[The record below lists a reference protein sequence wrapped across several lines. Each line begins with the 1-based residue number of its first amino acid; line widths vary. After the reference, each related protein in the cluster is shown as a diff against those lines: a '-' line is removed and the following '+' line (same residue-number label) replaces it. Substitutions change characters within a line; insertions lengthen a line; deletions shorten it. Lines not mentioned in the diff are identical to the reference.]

1 MKKER
6 SRSSSKDMNSNLFS
20 NKRLND
26 YDLNIL
32 NDNSFKDLDDK
43 TLKLEC
49 LIAEK
54 EEALENLNNKIKGA
68 ELLGK
73 LLDVMDLKI
82 QAKQIENELADLK
95 EQYSKRNMAEKI
107 TDVITSSKKSKPK
120 LSPIHRLAHFVS
132 RKIIAKMSKK
142 VQSILDLSDSLDTL
156 TSINE
161 NVDELIAM
169 KVPYGETKANYEKLT
184 NYLYRA
190 NRIHSQINKK
200 MQSL

>member
-1 MKKER
+1 
-6 SRSSSKDMNSNLFS
+6 MNNNLFQTNF

-54 EEALENLNNKIKGA
+54 EEALDALNMKIKGA

-73 LLDVMDLKI
+73 ILDVMDLKI
-82 QAKQIENELADLK
+82 RAKQIENELVQLK
-95 EQYSKRNMAEKI
+95 EEYSKRNITEKL
-107 TDVITSSKKSKPK
+107 TDVITPKKQKSK
-120 LSPIHRLAHFVS
+120 LSPIHSLARFVS
-132 RKIIAKMSKK
+132 RKIIAKLSTKFK
-142 VQSILDLSDSLDTL
+142 SILDLSDSLETL
-156 TSINE
+156 ESINE

-184 NYLYRA
+184 NYLYHA

-200 MQSL
+200 MQKL

>member
-1 MKKER
+1 
-6 SRSSSKDMNSNLFS
+6 MNENLFQ
-20 NKRLND
+20 NNFKRLND
-26 YDLNIL
+26 IDQNIL
-32 NDNSFKDLDDK
+32 NNNSFKDLDDK

-54 EEALENLNNKIKGA
+54 EEALDALNLKIKGA
-68 ELLGK
+68 ELIGK

-82 QAKQIENELADLK
+82 QAKKLENEITELK
-95 EQYSKRNMAEKI
+95 EQYSKRGLTEKL
-107 TDVITSSKKSKPK
+107 TTVITPKKNKPK
-120 LSPIHRLAHFVS
+120 LSPIARLARFAS

-142 VQSILDLSDSLDTL
+142 VQSIFDMSDSLETL

-190 NRIHSQINKK
+190 NKIRSQINKK
-200 MQSL
+200 MQKL

>member
-1 MKKER
+1 
-6 SRSSSKDMNSNLFS
+6 MNNNLFQ
-20 NKRLND
+20 NNFKRLND
-26 YDLNIL
+26 IDQNIL
-32 NDNSFKDLDDK
+32 NNNSFKDLDDK

-54 EEALENLNNKIKGA
+54 EEALDALNSKIKGA

-82 QAKQIENELADLK
+82 QAKQLENEITELK
-95 EQYSKRNMAEKI
+95 DQYSKRGLAEKL
-107 TDVITSSKKSKPK
+107 TTVITPKKPRPK
-120 LSPIHRLAHFVS
+120 LSPIARLARFVL
-132 RKIIAKMSKK
+132 RRIVAKMSKK
-142 VQSILDLSDSLDTL
+142 VQSIFDMSDSLETL
-156 TSINE
+156 TSINA

-190 NRIHSQINKK
+190 NKIRSQINKK
-200 MQSL
+200 MQKL

>member
-1 MKKER
+1 M
-6 SRSSSKDMNSNLFS
+6 DQNLFQ

-32 NDNSFKDLDDK
+32 NDNSFKELDDK
-43 TLKLEC
+43 TLKLEY

-54 EEALENLNNKIKGA
+54 EETLESINGKIKGA

-73 LLDVMDLKI
+73 LLDVMELKI
-82 QAKQIENELADLK
+82 KAKQTENELIELK
-95 EQYSKRNMAEKI
+95 NEYAKRNI
-107 TDVITSSKKSKPK
+107 TERLSPKVIKTKRKMSPLKLFARFVTRKVFSKVSKKFKS
-120 LSPIHRLAHFVS
+120 
-132 RKIIAKMSKK
+132 IA
-142 VQSILDLSDSLDTL
+142 DLSDSLDTL
-156 TSINE
+156 SSINE

-190 NRIHSQINKK
+190 NKIHSQINKK
-200 MQSL
+200 MQKL

>member
-1 MKKER
+1 
-6 SRSSSKDMNSNLFS
+6 MNNNLFS

-54 EEALENLNNKIKGA
+54 EETLENLNNKIKGA

-95 EQYSKRNMAEKI
+95 EQYSKRNVAEKI
-107 TDVITSSKKSKPK
+107 TDVITSSKKSKQK
-120 LSPIHRLAHFVS
+120 LSPIHQLARFVS
-132 RKIIAKMSKK
+132 RKIIARMSKK
-142 VQSILDLSDSLDTL
+142 VKSILDLNDSLDTL

>member
-1 MKKER
+1 MSCHLK
-6 SRSSSKDMNSNLFS
+6 
-20 NKRLND
+20 
-26 YDLNIL
+26 YL

-54 EEALENLNNKIKGA
+54 EEALDNLNNKIKGA

-82 QAKQIENELADLK
+82 QAKQIENELSDLK
-95 EQYSKRNMAEKI
+95 EQYSKRNITEKLADAV
-107 TDVITSSKKSKPK
+107 TPKKSKPK
-120 LSPIHRLAHFVS
+120 LSPIRRLARFVS
-132 RKIIAKMSKK
+132 RKIIAKMSTK

-190 NRIHSQINKK
+190 NRIHAQISKK
-200 MQSL
+200 MKQI

>member
-1 MKKER
+1 
-6 SRSSSKDMNSNLFS
+6 MNNNLFQTNF

-54 EEALENLNNKIKGA
+54 EEALDALNMKIKGA

-82 QAKQIENELADLK
+82 RAKQIENELVQLK
-95 EQYSKRNMAEKI
+95 EEYSKRNITEKL
-107 TDVITSSKKSKPK
+107 TDVITPKKQKSK
-120 LSPIHRLAHFVS
+120 LSPIHSLARFVS
-132 RKIIAKMSKK
+132 RKIIAKLSTKFK
-142 VQSILDLSDSLDTL
+142 SILDLSDSLETL
-156 TSINE
+156 ESINE

-184 NYLYRA
+184 NYLYHA

-200 MQSL
+200 MQKL

>member
-1 MKKER
+1 MKLKNNHNKNER

-20 NKRLND
+20 KQRLND

-95 EQYSKRNMAEKI
+95 EQYSKKI
-107 TDVITSSKKSKPK
+107 WQKK
-120 LSPIHRLAHFVS
+120 L
-132 RKIIAKMSKK
+132 
-142 VQSILDLSDSLDTL
+142 QT
-156 TSINE
+156 
-161 NVDELIAM
+161 
-169 KVPYGETKANYEKLT
+169 
-184 NYLYRA
+184 
-190 NRIHSQINKK
+190 
-200 MQSL
+200 

>member
-1 MKKER
+1 
-6 SRSSSKDMNSNLFS
+6 MNNNLFHTNF

-54 EEALENLNNKIKGA
+54 EQTLDTLNSKIKGA

-82 QAKQIENELADLK
+82 RAKQIENELVQLK
-95 EQYSKRNMAEKI
+95 EEYSKRNITEKL
-107 TDVITSSKKSKPK
+107 TDVITPKKQKTK
-120 LSPIHRLAHFVS
+120 LSPIHRLARFVS
-132 RKIIAKMSKK
+132 RKIIAKLSKK
-142 VQSILDLSDSLDTL
+142 FKSILDLSDSLETL
-156 TSINE
+156 ESINE

-184 NYLYRA
+184 NYLYHA

-200 MQSL
+200 MQKL

>member
-107 TDVITSSKKSKPK
+107 TDVITSKKSKPK
-120 LSPIHRLAHFVS
+120 LSPIHRLARFVS

>member
-1 MKKER
+1 MTNN
-6 SRSSSKDMNSNLFS
+6 MFQNNI
-20 NKRLND
+20 KRLND

-43 TLKLEC
+43 TLQLEC
-49 LIAEK
+49 IIAEK
-54 EEALENLNNKIKGA
+54 EEALDAINMKIKGA
-68 ELLGK
+68 ELIGK
-73 LLDVMDLKI
+73 LLDVIDLKI
-82 QAKQIENELADLK
+82 KAKQLENEIAELK
-95 EQYSKRNMAEKI
+95 SEYSKRNIAERLTDKI
-107 TDVITSSKKSKPK
+107 TSKRPKPK
-120 LSPIHRLAHFVS
+120 LSPIRRLARFVS
-132 RKIIAKMSKK
+132 RKIIARMSKK
-142 VQSILDLSDSLDTL
+142 VKSIMDLGDSLDTL

-200 MQSL
+200 MQRL

>member
-1 MKKER
+1 MTNN
-6 SRSSSKDMNSNLFS
+6 MFQNNI
-20 NKRLND
+20 KRLND

-43 TLKLEC
+43 TLQLEC
-49 LIAEK
+49 IIAEK
-54 EEALENLNNKIKGA
+54 EEALDAINMKIKGA
-68 ELLGK
+68 ELIGK

-82 QAKQIENELADLK
+82 KAKQLEIEIAELK
-95 EQYSKRNMAEKI
+95 SEYSKRNIAERLKDKI
-107 TDVITSSKKSKPK
+107 TSKRPKPK
-120 LSPIHRLAHFVS
+120 LSPIRRLARFVS
-132 RKIIAKMSKK
+132 RKIIARMSKK
-142 VQSILDLSDSLDTL
+142 VKSIMDLGDSLDTL

-200 MQSL
+200 MQRL

>member
-1 MKKER
+1 
-6 SRSSSKDMNSNLFS
+6 MNNNLFQS
-20 NKRLND
+20 NFNKRLND

-68 ELLGK
+68 EILGK

-82 QAKQIENELADLK
+82 QAKQIENELAELK
-95 EQYSKRNMAEKI
+95 EQYSKRNITEKI
-107 TDVITSSKKSKPK
+107 TDAVISKKPK
-120 LSPIHRLAHFVS
+120 LSPIRRLARFVS
-132 RKIIAKMSKK
+132 RNIIAKMSKK
-142 VQSILDLSDSLDTL
+142 FKSILDLSDSLDVL

-169 KVPYGETKANYEKLT
+169 KIPYGETKANYEKLT

-190 NRIHSQINKK
+190 NKIHSEINKK
-200 MQSL
+200 MQKL

>member
-1 MKKER
+1 
-6 SRSSSKDMNSNLFS
+6 MNNNLFQ
-20 NKRLND
+20 NNFRRLND
-26 YDLNIL
+26 IDQNIL
-32 NDNSFKDLDDK
+32 NNNSFKDLDDK

-54 EEALENLNNKIKGA
+54 EEALDALNSKIKGA

-82 QAKQIENELADLK
+82 QAKQIENEIADLR
-95 EQYSKRNMAEKI
+95 EQYSKRGLAEKL
-107 TDVITSSKKSKPK
+107 TTVITPKKPKAK
-120 LSPIHRLAHFVS
+120 LSPIARLARFVS
-132 RKIIAKMSKK
+132 RKVIAKMSKK
-142 VQSILDLSDSLDTL
+142 VQSIFDMSDSLETL

-190 NRIHSQINKK
+190 NKIRSQINKR
-200 MQSL
+200 MQKL

>member
-1 MKKER
+1 
-6 SRSSSKDMNSNLFS
+6 MNNNLFQ
-20 NKRLND
+20 NNINRIND

-32 NDNSFKDLDDK
+32 NSNSFRNLDDK

-54 EEALENLNNKIKGA
+54 EEALELLNNKIKGT
-68 ELLGK
+68 EILGK

-82 QAKQIENELADLK
+82 KAKQLENELSELKNEYAKRNLSERLTPKIGKTKKQLSPLKLFARYMTKNVFSKVSKKFKSIADLS
-95 EQYSKRNMAEKI
+95 E
-107 TDVITSSKKSKPK
+107 
-120 LSPIHRLAHFVS
+120 
-132 RKIIAKMSKK
+132 
-142 VQSILDLSDSLDTL
+142 SLDTL
-156 TSINE
+156 TSIND

-190 NRIHSQINKK
+190 NRIHSDISRK
-200 MQSL
+200 MQKL

>member
-1 MKKER
+1 
-6 SRSSSKDMNSNLFS
+6 MNENLFQ
-20 NKRLND
+20 NNFKRLND
-26 YDLNIL
+26 IDQNIL
-32 NDNSFKDLDDK
+32 NNNSFKDLDDK

-54 EEALENLNNKIKGA
+54 EEALDAINIKIKGA
-68 ELLGK
+68 ELIGK

-82 QAKQIENELADLK
+82 QAKKLENEISDLK
-95 EQYSKRNMAEKI
+95 EQYSKRGLAEKL
-107 TDVITSSKKSKPK
+107 TTVITPKKPKPK
-120 LSPIHRLAHFVS
+120 LSPIVRLARFVS
-132 RKIIAKMSKK
+132 RKVIAKMSKK
-142 VQSILDLSDSLDTL
+142 VQSIFDMSDSLETL

-190 NRIHSQINKK
+190 NKIRSQINKR
-200 MQSL
+200 MQKL

>member
-1 MKKER
+1 
-6 SRSSSKDMNSNLFS
+6 MNNNLFQTNF

-54 EEALENLNNKIKGA
+54 EEALDALNSKIKGA

-82 QAKQIENELADLK
+82 RAKHIENELVQLR
-95 EQYSKRNMAEKI
+95 EEYSKRNITEKL
-107 TDVITSSKKSKPK
+107 TDVITPKKKKIK
-120 LSPIHRLAHFVS
+120 LSPIHRLARFVS
-132 RKIIAKMSKK
+132 RKIIARMSKK
-142 VQSILDLSDSLDTL
+142 VQSILDMSDSLETL

-190 NRIHSQINKK
+190 NCIPSQINKN
-200 MQSL
+200 MQKL

>member
-1 MKKER
+1 
-6 SRSSSKDMNSNLFS
+6 MNSNLFS

-54 EEALENLNNKIKGA
+54 EEALENLNNKIKSA

-95 EQYSKRNMAEKI
+95 EQYSKRNVAEKI
-107 TDVITSSKKSKPK
+107 TDVITSSKKNKQK
-120 LSPIHRLAHFVS
+120 LSPIHRLARFVS
-132 RKIIAKMSKK
+132 RKIIARMSKK
-142 VQSILDLSDSLDTL
+142 VKSILDLSDSLDTL

>member
-1 MKKER
+1 
-6 SRSSSKDMNSNLFS
+6 MNNNLFQTNF

-54 EEALENLNNKIKGA
+54 EEALDALNMKIKGA

-82 QAKQIENELADLK
+82 RAKQIENELVQLK
-95 EQYSKRNMAEKI
+95 EEYSKRNITEKL
-107 TDVITSSKKSKPK
+107 TDVITPKKQKLK
-120 LSPIHRLAHFVS
+120 LSPIHSLARFVS
-132 RKIIAKMSKK
+132 RKIIAKLSTKFK
-142 VQSILDLSDSLDTL
+142 SILDLSDSLETL
-156 TSINE
+156 ESINE

-184 NYLYRA
+184 NYLYHA

-200 MQSL
+200 MQKL

>member
-1 MKKER
+1 
-6 SRSSSKDMNSNLFS
+6 MNNNLFQTNF

-54 EEALENLNNKIKGA
+54 EEALGALNSKIKGA

-82 QAKQIENELADLK
+82 RAKHIENELVQLR
-95 EQYSKRNMAEKI
+95 EEYSKRNITEKL
-107 TDVITSSKKSKPK
+107 TDVITPKKKKIK
-120 LSPIHRLAHFVS
+120 LSPIHRLARFVS
-132 RKIIAKMSKK
+132 RKIIARMSKK
-142 VQSILDLSDSLDTL
+142 VQSILDMSDSLETL

-190 NRIHSQINKK
+190 NRIHSEINKK
-200 MQSL
+200 MQKL

>member
-1 MKKER
+1 
-6 SRSSSKDMNSNLFS
+6 MNNNLFS

-54 EEALENLNNKIKGA
+54 EETLENLNNKIKGA

-95 EQYSKRNMAEKI
+95 EQYSKRNVAEKI
-107 TDVITSSKKSKPK
+107 TDVITSKKSKPK
-120 LSPIHRLAHFVS
+120 LSPIHRLARFVS
-132 RKIIAKMSKK
+132 RKIIARMSKK
-142 VQSILDLSDSLDTL
+142 VKSILDLSDSLDTL

>member
-1 MKKER
+1 
-6 SRSSSKDMNSNLFS
+6 MNSNLFQ
-20 NKRLND
+20 NNFKRLND

-54 EEALENLNNKIKGA
+54 EELLENLNNKIKGA

-82 QAKQIENELADLK
+82 QAKQIENELSDLK

-107 TDVITSSKKSKPK
+107 VDAVTPKKNKPK
-120 LSPIHRLAHFVS
+120 LSPIRRLARFVS
-132 RKIIAKMSKK
+132 RKIIAKMSTK
-142 VQSILDLSDSLDTL
+142 VQSDRKS
-156 TSINE
+156 
-161 NVDELIAM
+161 V
-169 KVPYGETKANYEKLT
+169 V
-184 NYLYRA
+184 
-190 NRIHSQINKK
+190 
-200 MQSL
+200 